1 MALNGIDISSYQA
14 GINLAIVPCDF
25 VIIKVTQGTRYVN
38 AEWKR
43 QAEQA
48 INTGK
53 LVAFYHYA
61 EGTNPSAERE
71 FFLKQLGG
79 YAQYYPVACDWE
91 QANNIRYHVSDTQ
104 WVSDFMS
111 GLPYSKQNMIYCSA
125 LDRGYFD
132 HLGHPMWIAQ
142 YADTNPTGYQT
153 NPWNEA
159 NTPCTIRQY
168 SGTGR
173 LNGWG
178 ENLDLNKFYGDKKT
192 WYNIFGQR
200 KNIVLTYD
208 KDNPMQAIIQPNDE
222 PRLVWFDGSKLHSLT
237 HPDQV
242 TALQEVAKA
251 CGTTIPTFKLGT
263 KKAPWYTRLKQAVD
277 LGD

>member
-1 MALNGIDISSYQA
+1 M
-14 GINLAIVPCDF
+14 PCDF
-25 VIIKVTQGTRYVN
+25 VIIKVTQGTHYVN
-38 AEWKR
+38 ADWKR
-43 QAEQA
+43 QAKQA

-61 EGTNPSAERE
+61 EGTNSSAERE
-71 FFLKQLGG
+71 FFLKQLGD
-79 YAQYYPVACDWE
+79 YAQYYPMACDWE
-91 QANNIRYHVSDTQ
+91 QDYNIRYHINDTQ

-125 LDRGYFD
+125 FDRGYFD

-142 YADTNPTGYQT
+142 YADTNPTGYQAK
-153 NPWNEA
+153 PWNEP

-173 LNGWG
+173 LNGWDG
-178 ENLDLNKFYGDKKT
+178 NLDLNKFYGDKKT
-192 WYNIFGQR
+192 WYNVFGQR

-208 KDNPMQAIIQPNDE
+208 KDNIMQAIIQPNDE
-222 PRLVWFDGSKLHSLT
+222 QRLVWFDGSKLHSLT

-277 LGD
+277 QGE